1 MNLILSKT
9 EYLNKKPVYGLELPE
24 YLSQVLGMSTD
35 EYFTAGMLQTQRF
48 INAYLKNFL
57 QKANWDVSIFDAKT
71 QETIKEILFLEFQF
85 LHENQIWFS
94 KVNDVQYSTA
104 GQQTFTFNSSVDYK
118 EELIPDVVKKMI
130 SNSGLLVYATNFLE
144 EASRVVNQ
152 DNRFRDGY
160 LVPNVDWNSK
170 CNNIINFNGGTSTV
184 ESAISSVKNN
194 SVQTDNPNYRHAI
207 TITSHLT
214 ENGER
219 LQSQDK
225 ILSSQNFYQNKQN
238 NDYAQIKDVRDTWDG
253 ANSRIAL
260 NSQKIQQNQDSI
272 NNLTTT
278 KLNISDANN
287 TFNTKANLDLKN
299 VQMDHR
305 AAPQFLKVNEEGQL
319 TFANAATDLIPV
331 RWNPDTL
338 FTEGDAVYFNLNNN
352 YKIYIATDAPNNR
365 NQQPSNNL
373 NYWVPYEFSINLE
386 NFYTKNQTDTK
397 FLNKENGGT
406 MSADI
411 DMANNRITNVANLV
425 STDNVNQDI
434 EGDKK
439 FLGQVKIEHN
449 NDALNLNATG
459 NNGIYANFLKANDR
473 KGHIGL
479 NENSNDLTINSVEN
493 IVLNPANNKLI
504 IANKKI
510 SAHSGVEFGNNLTGG
525 FGGNE
530 FKIIPDGGTKA
541 LKFGDNNVRFNLDLE
556 GRSDLSG
563 IKTPTNPTDAVN
575 KQYVDTKFAE
585 GGGNVNLDNYYTK
598 PETNT
603 LLDAKVNT
611 TELSNYAR
619 KDQNNTFT
627 GNIISTSNN
636 NNFCSRNDGISLLKI
651 QRGNG
656 DDLLWVGKQDA
667 GSNQV
672 YISSKAEHMTIE
684 AANNKVLRLTGPA
697 FITSDS
703 TLRFE
708 TPTNK
713 YAQFGTDIRFGFG
726 STNIK
731 FSSDD
736 GNNKKISFGGNGG
749 RGKLDIDLENNAK
762 IINVPNPVA
771 DKDATNKSY
780 VDNKFN
786 SIPAPDTSNLAKL
799 EGNNH
804 FIGENLFSGSV
815 RVPTYQNGDIADTAV
830 NVTYL
835 NQRFNNVSMPSQNSQ
850 IANKEY
856 VDRQKVNM
864 LLLTCKTKQTQY
876 ISPMSTGG
884 FSGSEYF
891 TISSTILS
899 GHWNV
904 VNIMYGGGA
913 DNPNYTNSYNP
924 MVVSLISTPFSGY
937 TDIIFNLFNL
947 SKNNAFNDKVLLYI
961 VLVKNVDAQD
971 TTRPSRS
978 IEDMKRALN
987 EDLDQFEVIEIK
999 EL

>member
-24 YLSQVLGMSTD
+24 YLSQVLGMSTED
-35 EYFTAGMLQTQRF
+35 YFTAGMLQTQRF

-57 QKANWDVSIFDAKT
+57 QKANWNVSIFDAKT

-104 GQQTFTFNSSVDYK
+104 GQQTFTFNSSIDYK

-152 DNRFRDGY
+152 DNRFSDGY
-160 LVPNVDWNSK
+160 LVPNVAWNSK

-184 ESAISSVKNN
+184 ESAINNVKNN
-194 SVQTDNPNYRHAI
+194 SVKTDNANYRHAI

-225 ILSSQNFYQNKQN
+225 ILSSQNFYQNKIN

-272 NNLTTT
+272 NSLTTT

-287 TFNTKANLDLKN
+287 TFNTKANVDLKN

-338 FTEGDAVYFNLNNN
+338 FNEGDAVYFNLNNN

-365 NQQPSNNL
+365 NQQPPNNL

-406 MSADI
+406 MSANI
-411 DMANNRITNVANLV
+411 DMAGHQILNVANLV
-425 STDNVNQDI
+425 TTQNVNQDI
-434 EGDKK
+434 NGNKK

-459 NNGIYANFLKANDR
+459 TNGIYANFLKANDR

-479 NENSNDLTINSVEN
+479 NENSNDLTVNSVEN

-504 IANKKI
+504 VANKKI
-510 SAHSGVEFGNNLTGG
+510 SAHSGVEFGSNLTGG
-525 FGGNE
+525 FGTNE
-530 FKIIPDGGTKA
+530 FKIIPDGGTKT
-541 LKFGDNNVRFNLDLE
+541 LKFRDGNVKFNLDLE
-556 GRSDLSG
+556 GQSDLSG
-563 IKTPTNPTDAVN
+563 IKTPTNPTDAAN
-575 KQYVDTKFAE
+575 KQYVDDRIASS
-585 GGGNVNLDNYYTK
+585 GGGGGSVNL
-598 PETNT
+598 E
-603 LLDAKVNT
+603 
-611 TELSNYAR
+611 NYAR

-636 NNFCSRNDGISLLKI
+636 NNFVSRNDGVSLLKI

-667 GSNQV
+667 NSNQV

-726 STNIK
+726 ASNIK

-736 GNNKKISFGGNGG
+736 SNNKKISLGGNGG

-762 IINVPNPVA
+762 IINVPNPEA
-771 DKDATNKSY
+771 DKDVANKGY
-780 VDNKFN
+780 VDAKFN
-786 SIPAPDTSNLAKL
+786 SVNTNVDTTNLAQL
-799 EGNNH
+799 NQSNIYSGTNTFNGAVVVPTPTANNH
-804 FIGENLFSGSV
+804 
-815 RVPTYQNGDIADTAV
+815 A
-830 NVTYL
+830 
-835 NQRFNNVSMPSQNSQ
+835 
-850 IANKEY
+850 ANKDY
-856 VDRQKVNM
+856 VDRNTPKM
-864 LLLTCKTKQTQY
+864 LLLSVKAKNQINVEPNRYQILTH
-876 ISPMSTGG
+876 STLTLGTETNRGG
-884 FSGSEYF
+884 WS
-891 TISSTILS
+891 
-899 GHWNV
+899 V
-904 VNIMYGGGA
+904 VNVMFNGNV
-913 DNPNYTNSYNP
+913 DPNYPNEPNWTTPAFAP
-924 MVVSLISTPFSGY
+924 MLISQIYYPFHGGTY
-937 TDIIFNLFNL
+937 IYFYWYNL
-947 SKNNAFNDKVLLYI
+947 STNQRYTGTPWFNI
-961 VLVKNVDAQD
+961 VLVKNVNRQ
-971 TTRPSRS
+971 TETRSS
-978 IEDMKRALN
+978 KSL
-987 EDLDQFEVIEIK
+987 EDLRQELGEELTELEIIEIE